1 MPVLFRLSLG
11 SEDTKALESWRKL
24 LNSYGKLKK
33 IPSGLLPIFVNEFVH
48 KWMNE
53 NNFEY
58 DECRYLTRIFPVSS
72 WDSFLVH
79 KTKVACL
86 LCVHVSTYTYETA
99 MVKVEEPE
107 FMKSFL
113 LAHFEDR
120 IQDLNTM
127 NQIDVLQ
134 SIFQGDLKYCGR
146 LIRDFYISFFHD
158 HSSLFAFHATCEM

>member
-1 MPVLFRLSLG
+1 MFRLSLG
-11 SEDTKALESWRKL
+11 FEDNKALDSWRKL

-86 LCVHVSTYTYETA
+86 LCAHIPAYNYETA
-99 MVKVEEPE
+99 MVRVEESE
-107 FMKSFL
+107 FMKFFL
-113 LAHFEDR
+113 LAHFQDK

-134 SIFQGDLKYCGR
+134 SIFEGNLKYSGR
-146 LIRDFYISFFHD
+146 SIQDFYVNFYID
-158 HSSLFAFHATCEM
+158 HANLFAFHATCEM